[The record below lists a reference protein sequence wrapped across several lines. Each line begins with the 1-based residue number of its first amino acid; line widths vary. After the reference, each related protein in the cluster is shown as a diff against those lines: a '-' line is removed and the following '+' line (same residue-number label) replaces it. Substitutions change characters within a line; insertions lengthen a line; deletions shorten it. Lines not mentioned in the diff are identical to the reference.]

1 MAGRSSLR
9 VQDSSPTEHAPVEI
23 GNASEHPISQLAR
36 MHAEAVETARLANLL
51 GRALYV
57 AIALPV
63 MAALAVAL
71 GGSTGLPS
79 TVAWAILIVIASL
92 SVARA
97 YALAIGQPFE
107 RPVLQAFAQDLNA
120 CLLYAGFSWG
130 AGAFLAIAGG
140 APSGTALLFAGV
152 PAVVVM
158 VLLRERQAVLLFLAP
173 VAALTSLACVLRPFA
188 GGTLTAALVLV
199 ACTIVA
205 TAIIVISRRAA
216 KQREAGLPHGLFA
229 A

>member
-1 MAGRSSLR
+1 MAGRASLL
-9 VQDSSPTEHAPVEI
+9 VQDTLPAESTSAEAVGKPER
-23 GNASEHPISQLAR
+23 PIDQLAR
-36 MHAEAVETARLANLL
+36 MHAEAIETARLANLL

-63 MAALAVAL
+63 MAALAVLFA
-71 GGSTGLPS
+71 GGTGLPA

-97 YALAIGQPFE
+97 YAHAIGQPFE

-140 APSGTALLFAGV
+140 APSGVALLFASV

-173 VAALTSLACVLRPFA
+173 VAALTSFACVVRPFA
-188 GGTLTAALVLV
+188 AGALSAALVLIACAGV
-199 ACTIVA
+199 AA
-205 TAIIVISRRAA
+205 AIIAVSRHAA
-216 KQREAGLPHGLFA
+216 RQRDASLPHGLFA
-229 A
+229 S